1 VTASTITICILL
13 SLNKK
18 PYQPSLLHIN
28 AMSSSPAEFL
38 TFYRHVT
45 TSASMR
51 TAMRSTAM
59 RSFSTSR
66 PQFLGDKT
74 KNTGD
79 MGQNTRHVLEKGED
93 KENNVQAYESNQGIK

>member
-1 VTASTITICILL
+1 MA
-13 SLNKK
+13 
-18 PYQPSLLHIN
+18 
-28 AMSSSPAEFL
+28 SSPAEFL
-38 TFYRHVT
+38 TFYRHIT
-45 TSASMR
+45 ASAGMR
-51 TAMRSTAM
+51 TAMRSTAV

-79 MGQNTRHVLEKGED
+79 IGQNTRHVLEKAED